1 MMRVEMVIRR
11 GNLHPLFQAVSG
23 AHGELYQ
30 GHRLNSE
37 PTVEAGTIIQYQKPQ
52 YNIRKNIDQRKEPG
66 DEAEANSHCKV
77 SATVSSMALLQGH

>member
-1 MMRVEMVIRR
+1 MTRVEMVKRR
-11 GNLHPLFQAVSG
+11 ENLHPLFQAVSG

-52 YNIRKNIDQRKEPG
+52 
-66 DEAEANSHCKV
+66 
-77 SATVSSMALLQGH
+77 